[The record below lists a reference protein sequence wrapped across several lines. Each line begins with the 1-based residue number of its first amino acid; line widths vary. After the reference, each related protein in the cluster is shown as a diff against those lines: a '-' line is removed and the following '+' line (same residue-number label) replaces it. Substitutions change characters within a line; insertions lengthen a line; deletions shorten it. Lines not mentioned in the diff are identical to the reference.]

1 MQSIAYKQHDSVYIE
16 LCLWLPPRV
25 AICRLLTFQ
34 LVMEKL
40 PQTLLAESA
49 TSDEGET
56 HYFIMTVDF
65 DVLVKHGVVSSQAPF

>member
-1 MQSIAYKQHDSVYIE
+1 
-16 LCLWLPPRV
+16 
-25 AICRLLTFQ
+25 
-34 LVMEKL
+34 MEKL